1 MRALRFWNKGA
12 TEEDP
17 IDKFIDIYIA
27 LEIFAKRI
35 LGYSDLN
42 EHVINEL
49 EKRFGISFKYKIN
62 NKEWSVCDIR
72 NHLLHG
78 GACSAEKVKIL
89 DEVIE
94 AADKISNRFKRDAL
108 DLFKIYLKQQVSR
121 NNSPII
127 NN

>member
-1 MRALRFWNKGA
+1 LRALRFWNKGA